1 VDPLVFVLVAGAAV
15 LHVTWNILLKT
26 AGDPLRAAGVGMATA
41 AVALCPVALVGWLVA
56 GRPAIPAETLLLSV
70 VSGALEAMYFSFLA
84 AAYRRGDL
92 SLVYPLARGTAPLLA
107 VLIGVVLLGE
117 RLGPIGFVGVGCLL
131 VGLLALQ
138 RPWRYLRASGREGGG
153 AAGFALLTGITIA
166 SYSAV
171 DRVAVRGTE
180 PWIYAGLIWASC
192 TVFLWAYIA
201 LERRRVLLRG
211 PVAVAAGGGAGAG
224 SAGFGAAVAGTSGT
238 SGTSGPGSTSSA
250 SFGGSDPQ
258 AFDPRR
264 AGVGGLITL
273 AAYLLILVAF
283 TVAPLTAV
291 APLRESA
298 IVLASG
304 WGAIRLREGADRGDI
319 ARRLGSA
326 ALVVAGA
333 VLLAID

>member
-1 VDPLVFVLVAGAAV
+1 VDPLVFVLVAAAAV
-15 LHVTWNILLKT
+15 LHVTWNVLLKT

-41 AVALCPVALVGWLVA
+41 AAVLCPTALVAWLMV
-56 GRPAIPAETLLLSV
+56 GRPAIPTETVILSV
-70 VSGALEAMYFSFLA
+70 VSGALEAIYFSFLA

-107 VLIGVVLLGE
+107 VAIGVGLLQE
-117 RLGPIGFVGVGCLL
+117 RLGPIGFIGVACLL

-171 DRVAVRGTE
+171 DRVGVRGTE
-180 PWIYAGLIWASC
+180 PWIYAALIWASC
-192 TVFLWAYIA
+192 SVFLWGYI
-201 LERRRVLLRG
+201 LVERRSPAWRSRQ
-211 PVAVAAGGGAGAG
+211 PAAALVGA
-224 SAGFGAAVAGTSGT
+224 S
-238 SGTSGPGSTSSA
+238 GST
-250 SFGGSDPQ
+250 FVGSNDVDPPGPP
-258 AFDPRR
+258 FIPLR
-264 AGVGGLITL
+264 AAVGGLITL
-273 AAYLLILVAF
+273 GAYLLILVAF

-304 WGAIRLREGADRGDI
+304 WGAIRMREASDRSDA
-319 ARRLGSA
+319 ARRLASA
-326 ALVVAGA
+326 ALVVVGA
-333 VLLAID
+333 ILLAID